1 MNRTIKFIEALLF
14 GGRLLLIPI
23 YVAMLALLVM
33 LVIYFIGKLVY
44 FIPSVPAMRENDIVV
59 LTLSLIDLSL
69 TANLV
74 VLVIASGY
82 ENFVKRVEF
91 QENDT
96 RPKWLVQIDFTGLK
110 LKLLGAITVIAAVHL
125 LASFLVVDKQSD
137 RALFWQV
144 IIIITFAL
152 AGLILAYTDK
162 VDNSSEH

>member
-1 MNRTIKFIEALLF
+1 MNRTIKLIEALLF

-33 LVIYFIGKLVY
+33 LAIYFIGKLIY
-44 FIPSVPAMRENDIVV
+44 FIPSVAEMRENDIIV

-91 QENDT
+91 LENDP

-110 LKLLGAITVIAAVHL
+110 LKLLGSITVIAAVQL
-125 LASFLVVDKQSD
+125 LGSFLVVDRQSD
-137 RALFWQV
+137 RVLFWRV

-162 VDNSSEH
+162 IDNSSEH

>member
-1 MNRTIKFIEALLF
+1 MNRTIKLIEALLF

-33 LVIYFIGKLVY
+33 LAIYFIGKLVL
-44 FIPSVPAMRENDIVV
+44 FIPTLPQMRENDIVV

-91 QENDT
+91 RENDP

-110 LKLLGAITVIAAVHL
+110 LKLITVIAAVHL
-125 LASFLVVDKQSD
+125 LSSFLIIDKQSD

-144 IIIITFAL
+144 VIILTFAL

-162 VDNSSEH
+162 IDNSSEH